1 MRMTWRIMMM
11 TTMTNQWN
19 NLKFTDVFP
28 DYDTFRDEFLRIP
41 FYQSITTDSAE
52 TLYYLLYGRYG
63 NSTIINFDLNQF
75 KFKLFS
81 IVFQYGPS
89 WEKRLDIQKKVRN
102 LTEDE
107 LLSNGKIISNL
118 AQNPQTLPGTGSDEE
133 LSYINQQSVSK
144 QKKSKLEAYALQWEM
159 IANDV
164 TEDFIVRFEVL
175 FKKVVTPVN
184 PLLYATEEED
194 YE

>member
-1 MRMTWRIMMM
+1 MRMTWRIMTM

-28 DYDTFRDEFLRIP
+28 DYDTFKDEFLRIP

-81 IVFQYGPS
+81 IIFQYGPS

-107 LLSNGKIISNL
+107 LLSNGKVISNL

>member
-1 MRMTWRIMMM
+1 MTI
-11 TTMTNQWN
+11 MTNQWN

-28 DYDTFRDEFLRIP
+28 DYDTFKDEFLRIP

-81 IVFQYGPS
+81 IIFQYGPS

-107 LLSNGKIISNL
+107 LLSNGKVISNL

>member
-1 MRMTWRIMMM
+1 MRMTWRIMTM
-11 TTMTNQWN
+11 TIMTNQWN

-28 DYDTFRDEFLRIP
+28 DYDTFKDEFLRIP

-81 IVFQYGPS
+81 IIFQYGPS

-107 LLSNGKIISNL
+107 LLSNGKVISNL